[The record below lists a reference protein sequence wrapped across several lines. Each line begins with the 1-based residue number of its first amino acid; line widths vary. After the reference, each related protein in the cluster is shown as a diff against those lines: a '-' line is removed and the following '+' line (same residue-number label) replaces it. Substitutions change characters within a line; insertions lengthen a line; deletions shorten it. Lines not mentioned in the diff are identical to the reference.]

1 MRLIDV
7 DVFREALND
16 YIVAENCDGDYK
28 DGLIEAGLMAMEL
41 PKFEQ
46 PQWISVDDERKPKDR
61 REYFV
66 SYVFGESDMH
76 FYGSARYHAHEGNG
90 LVDRPHFSN
99 EGVDRMR
106 VTHWMEIPPL
116 PMPPKGDE
124 R

>member
-1 MRLIDV
+1 MALIDV

-46 PQWISVDDERKPKDR
+46 PQWISCAERLPNESGRYLVCCKADPIFRGETWIDVLEFEAFYSAFADDEGRSPI
-61 REYFV
+61 
-66 SYVFGESDMH
+66 
-76 FYGSARYHAHEGNG
+76 
-90 LVDRPHFSN
+90 
-99 EGVDRMR
+99 
-106 VTHWMEIPPL
+106 VTHWMPL

-124 R
+124 